1 MRRCPPEENVL
12 TRFGW
17 CKYYSFEDNGE
28 VTLAGPQSSLTF
40 YAGSVTST
48 IYLTINRP
56 CLQSLLV
63 NQLFFKLT
71 IHRMQRPV
79 RYATSTE

>member
-40 YAGSVTST
+40 YAGSLKIEILT
-48 IYLTINRP
+48 YLRAFS
-56 CLQSLLV
+56 LQHLGCYNGYSALC
-63 NQLFFKLT
+63 
-71 IHRMQRPV
+71 
-79 RYATSTE
+79 

>member
-17 CKYYSFEDNGE
+17 CKYYAFEDNGE

-40 YAGSVTST
+40 YAGSLKLEILT
-48 IYLTINRP
+48 YLRALS
-56 CLQSLLV
+56 LQHLGCYNGYSALC
-63 NQLFFKLT
+63 
-71 IHRMQRPV
+71 
-79 RYATSTE
+79 

>member
-40 YAGSVTST
+40 YAGSLKFLNLRLISLNLAYNTSDATTGTLRYVDGMT
-48 IYLTINRP
+48 IFYW
-56 CLQSLLV
+56 
-63 NQLFFKLT
+63 
-71 IHRMQRPV
+71 
-79 RYATSTE
+79 

>member
-40 YAGSVTST
+40 YAGSLKFSN
-48 IYLTINRP
+48 L
-56 CLQSLLV
+56 
-63 NQLFFKLT
+63 KL
-71 IHRMQRPV
+71 I
-79 RYATSTE
+79 

>member
-1 MRRCPPEENVL
+1 MRHCPPEENVL

-40 YAGSVTST
+40 YAGSLKLEFLT
-48 IYLTINRP
+48 YL
-56 CLQSLLV
+56 
-63 NQLFFKLT
+63 
-71 IHRMQRPV
+71 
-79 RYATSTE
+79 